1 MAGLLKKLSVEV
13 LSSLLTERRKC
24 LGPNTMILALSRIK
38 KGTFEIT
45 QDFKSSE
52 KATLQHSLTPGQNP
66 EKLHLFQMEKPQSQ
80 TKGGTSSL
88 SGGVIWGSE
97 G

>member
-1 MAGLLKKLSVEV
+1 M
-13 LSSLLTERRKC
+13 
-24 LGPNTMILALSRIK
+24 
-38 KGTFEIT
+38 

-52 KATLQHSLTPGQNP
+52 KATLQHSLTPGPNP
-66 EKLHLFQMEKPQSQ
+66 EKLHLLQMEKPQSQ